1 MGLNHAIPF
10 EISIARIVKLTRFTP
25 EPVTPYQRAEQIWD
39 ERIGSARV
47 QAKNWRLMAF
57 GCLVLSAGLAAS
69 VVWQSNQSRIVP
81 YVVEVDKLGEA
92 QAVAPAIANY
102 KPSDGET
109 AWFLAKFITD
119 VRSLSSDPVIARK
132 NWLEA
137 YDYTTNH
144 GAAYLNQFAQ
154 THDPFKDIGERTVSV
169 QITSVVR
176 VSGESFQVKWIEQ
189 HFDHDAVSSTEHW
202 TGILTILTKPPT
214 TAEVL
219 RKNPLGIYVN
229 AIDWSRELSGQ

>member
-1 MGLNHAIPF
+1 MVFKRSTQRYGTA
-10 EISIARIVKLTRFTP
+10 P

-69 VVWQSNQSRIVP
+69 VIWQANQSRVVP
-81 YVVEVDKLGEA
+81 YVVEVDRLGEA
-92 QAVAPAIANY
+92 KAVAPAIANY

-109 AWFLAKFITD
+109 AWFFARFIAD
-119 VRSLSSDPVIARK
+119 VRSLSSDPVVARK

-154 THDPFKDIGERTVSV
+154 EHDPFKDLGERTVSV
-169 QITSVVR
+169 QVTSVVR
-176 VSGESFQVKWIEQ
+176 VSGKSFQVKWVEQ
-189 HFDHDAVSSTEHW
+189 HFDHDAVSSAEHW
-202 TGILTILTKPPT
+202 TGILTLVTKPPT
-214 TAEVL
+214 TAEAL
-219 RKNPLGIYVN
+219 RKNPLGLYVN
-229 AIDWSRELSGQ
+229 AIDWSRELSSQ

>member
-1 MGLNHAIPF
+1 MLFKRSTQRYGI
-10 EISIARIVKLTRFTP
+10 TP

-57 GCLVLSAGLAAS
+57 GGLVLSAGLAAS
-69 VVWQSNQSRIVP
+69 VVLQSNQSRIVP

-92 QAVAPAIANY
+92 EAVAPAIANY

-154 THDPFKDIGERTVSV
+154 THDPFKDIGERTVSTQV
-169 QITSVVR
+169 TSVVR

-189 HFDHDAVSSTEHW
+189 HFDHDTVSSTEHW
-202 TGILTILTKPPT
+202 TGILTVLTKPPT
-214 TAEVL
+214 TAEIL
-219 RKNPLGIYVN
+219 RKNPLGIYIN

>member
-1 MGLNHAIPF
+1 MFRRTTQRYGQT
-10 EISIARIVKLTRFTP
+10 S
-25 EPVTPYQRAEQIWD
+25 EPVTPYQRAEQMWD

-57 GCLVLSAGLAAS
+57 GSLGLSAILAGWGI
-69 VVWQSNQSRIVP
+69 WQANQSHIVP

-102 KPSDGET
+102 KPTDGEI
-109 AWFLAKFITD
+109 AWFLAKFTTD
-119 VRSLSSDPVIARK
+119 VRSLSSDPVLARK

-137 YDYTTNH
+137 YDYATNH

-154 THDPFKDIGERTVSV
+154 EHDPFKGIGERTVSV

-176 VSGESFQVKWIEQ
+176 VSGESFQVKWVEQ
-189 HFDHDAVSSTEHW
+189 NFDHDAASSTEHW
-202 TGILTILTKPPT
+202 TGILTLITKPPT
-214 TAEVL
+214 TAETL
-219 RKNPLGIYVN
+219 RKNPLGIYIN
-229 AIDWSRELSGQ
+229 AIDWSRELAQ